1 MLRAVALQ
9 QRRHLAPHLAV
20 DQQAVEEDDRRAL
33 AGVAVVDGP
42 LRQRDLWHVVLAM
55 L

>member
-1 MLRAVALQ
+1 MQRAVALQ

-20 DQQAVEEDDRRAL
+20 DQQAVEEDHRRPL

-42 LRQRDLWHVVLAM
+42 LREGDLRHVVLTIV
-55 L
+55 